1 MESNSDN
8 ILYDQTYLKEIDKII
23 EKYKVKSKS
32 LEGTISKEMLLE
44 MLQLE
49 EKVRMSN
56 SYINECTRI
65 KDEINGWLRL
75 SGEIQS
81 KVANKF
87 GYNNPMTNYIA
98 VNSMRRGHI
107 IYADDP
113 RFSEVSVYVRNNLAT
128 KGTFK
133 INDKIKDVPIVTL
146 DKKLKTLDSLLNN
159 NKYNI
164 IIASSET

>member
-1 MESNSDN
+1 MESCLDNNS
-8 ILYDQTYLKEIDKII
+8 YDQTYLKEIDKII
-23 EKYKVKSKS
+23 DNYKIKSKS
-32 LEGTISKEMLLE
+32 VEGTISKEMLLE

-49 EKVRMSN
+49 EKVRMSEL
-56 SYINECTRI
+56 YINECSRI

-81 KVANKF
+81 KVADKF

-113 RFSEVSVYVRNNLAT
+113 RFSEVSVYVRNNIAT

-133 INDKIKDVPIVTL
+133 INDKIKDVPIVNL
-146 DKKLKTLDSLLNN
+146 DKTLITLDSLLDNS
-159 NKYNI
+159 KYNI
-164 IIASSET
+164 LIASSET

>member
-1 MESNSDN
+1 MESTSNN

-81 KVANKF
+81 KVVDKF

-98 VNSMRRGHI
+98 VNSMRRAHI
-107 IYADDP
+107 MYPDDS
-113 RFSEVSVYVRNNLAT
+113 RFSEVSVYVRNNIAT

-133 INDKIKDVPIVTL
+133 IGDSIKDVQLVTL
-146 DKKLKTLDSLLNN
+146 DKKLITLDSLLKND
-159 NKYNI
+159 KYNI
-164 IIASSET
+164 LIASSET